1 MPRRRCSLAP
11 RSLWSSNSD
20 QLDFT
25 QVRRSEVNGT
35 FGPGQSAMP
44 PARFVPLT
52 STGIPGETGV
62 LSVASLT
69 TPLITGTCAA
79 AGLEQA
85 ISIATT
91 TAASLI
97 EIPSRFYALSAHTS
111 NVYRPIR
118 PDNPIAAGRRPPT
131 PPAHLRNDC

>member
-1 MPRRRCSLAP
+1 
-11 RSLWSSNSD
+11 
-20 QLDFT
+20 
-25 QVRRSEVNGT
+25 
-35 FGPGQSAMP
+35 MP

-52 STGIPGETGV
+52 NTGIPGETGV

-97 EIPSRFYALSAHTS
+97 EIPSRFYALAAHTS

-118 PDNPIAAGRRPPT
+118 PDNPIAASRRPPT
-131 PPAHLRNDC
+131 PPGHLRNDCRSEERRVGKECRSRWSPYH

>member
-1 MPRRRCSLAP
+1 
-11 RSLWSSNSD
+11 
-20 QLDFT
+20 
-25 QVRRSEVNGT
+25 
-35 FGPGQSAMP
+35 MP

-97 EIPSRFYALSAHTS
+97 EIPSRFYALAARTS
-111 NVYRPIR
+111 NVYRPIG
-118 PDNPIAAGRRPPT
+118 PDNPISAGRRPPT
-131 PPAHLRNDC
+131 PPAQIGRAHVCTP